1 MKDLVYIKNNL
12 IDSNGNMYLTVDFLL
27 EINNIITDLNNI
39 TLIKV
44 NVKPSGFD
52 KTYMVKDLIE
62 HRTCGIID

>member
-1 MKDLVYIKNNL
+1 MKDLVHIKNNS

-27 EINNIITDLNNI
+27 EINNMITDLNNI

-52 KTYMVKDLIE
+52 KTYMTKDLIE
-62 HRTCGIID
+62 HRPCGIID

>member
-12 IDSNGNMYLTVDFLL
+12 IDSNGNTYLTVDFLL

-52 KTYMVKDLIE
+52 KTYMAKDLIE
-62 HRTCGIID
+62 HRPCGIID